1 MHASWVV
8 RYLLKEWEDKKNPLA
23 HYAIDHTEAVRE
35 RERER
40 EGIQI
45 YEMELKPKLSQ
56 NRLLF
61 LFIFLHKKFIRIE
74 KLNK

>member
-40 EGIQI
+40 GYSNIWNGTQTQVVT
-45 YEMELKPKLSQ
+45 KLSFVSFYTSAQ
-56 NRLLF
+56 
-61 LFIFLHKKFIRIE
+61 KVY
-74 KLNK
+74 